1 MRLNSSSPPLNQ
13 LFIVGRLIF
22 LLLISHNLFSQN
34 YTQTVK
40 GKIVDEDTKAPI
52 FGAKIII
59 LNTSPTLGATSN
71 ADGFFT
77 IEKVPIGRYDFKTTY
92 IGFED
97 SKLQQIQVVSGK
109 ELMLNIELNESI
121 KNLESVT
128 VKANSKNKPLNEM
141 ASVSVRTFNV
151 EETQRYAA
159 SFNDPARM
167 AVSFAGVNTSNDAS
181 NEIIVR
187 GNSARGM
194 LWRVEGIEIPSPN
207 HFSNGEGGSGGGIS
221 ILSSQILGSSD
232 FYTGAFPAEYGN
244 ALSGVFDIKF
254 RKGNY
259 QKREYSFQVG
269 ILGMQTSLEGPF
281 SKKYNGSYL
290 INYRYSTLIMLN
302 AIGLPIVENALV
314 PQFQD
319 INFNFYFPTKKAGNF
334 TLFGLGGLSTAGELA
349 VKDSTTWEKRSDRYQ
364 DNNYQLIG
372 ATGTTHTYL
381 FKNHKTYLKTVIAIS
396 SDDLKYRLD
405 SLDNDYGL
413 VTAYNEKLSYKTV
426 RINTFLNHKF
436 NARNILR
443 IGGIYSQYFY
453 SIISRGLELA
463 TGEQGIFINEKGNTG
478 LIQTY
483 AQWKF
488 KITEKIDLNTGF
500 HGSYFVLNKQS
511 KVEPRVGF
519 QWRFKS
525 KQSLSFG
532 AGLHSRIEPI
542 SVYLARSYNDSVNY
556 SLPNFNLGLTNSFHS
571 VAGYDW
577 SFGANTRLKIEIYY
591 QYLFNVPVDTTSGSV
606 ESILN
611 FNAGLTRT
619 SLSNNGFGRNYGME
633 ITVERFFA
641 KNYFFLFTGSLF
653 QSEYNMGDG
662 KWRNTRFNG
671 NYMLNALGGYE
682 FKFGKNKKNSIGA
695 NTRITL
701 RGGNRYTPI
710 NEAASKT
717 YGYEILFNDKAFSEQ
732 APNYF
737 RTDISANI
745 RFNYEKWAFSIAI
758 EIQNITNRLNI
769 NRYFFDPYT
778 QEVRSANMF
787 GIMPVFNFKFEF

>member
-1 MRLNSSSPPLNQ
+1 MNQYRPLNY
-13 LFIVGRLIF
+13 LFRTSIIF
-22 LLLISHNLFSQN
+22 LFSLLAFSFQAQTFTQN
-34 YTQTVK
+34 VK
-40 GKIVDEDTKAPI
+40 GRVLDQDTKTPLI
-52 FGAKIII
+52 GAKVIL
-59 LNTSPTLGATSN
+59 LNTTPMLGATSDK
-71 ADGFFT
+71 DGYFS
-77 IEKVPIGRYDFKTTY
+77 IPNVPIDRYDIRITY
-92 IGFED
+92 TGYED
-97 SKLQQIQVVSGK
+97 GKMQQVQVASGK
-109 ELMLNIELNESI
+109 ELILNIDLAESV
-121 KNLESVT
+121 KDLDVVT
-128 VKANSKNKPLNEM
+128 VKANRGKEKPLNDM
-141 ASVSVRTFNV
+141 ATVSVRSFNV

-232 FYTGAFPAEYGN
+232 FFTGAFPAEYGN

-269 ILGMQTSLEGPF
+269 ILGMQASLEGPF

-319 INFNFYFPTKKAGNF
+319 LSFNFNLPAGKAGTF
-334 TLFGLGGLSTAGELA
+334 TFWGLGGISKAGELA
-349 VKDSTTWEKRSDRYQ
+349 IKDSTQWSKRSDHFQ
-364 DNNYQLIG
+364 DNNYQIVG
-372 ATGTTHTYL
+372 STGITHTFL
-381 FKNHKTYLKTVIAIS
+381 FKNQKTYLKTVAAVS
-396 SDDLKYRLD
+396 EDDLEYRLD
-405 SLDNDYGL
+405 SLDQNYAL
-413 VTAYNEKLSYKTV
+413 KTAYDERFTYNTA
-426 RINTFLNHKF
+426 RINVFVNHKF
-436 NARNILR
+436 NAKNILR
-443 IGGIYSQYFY
+443 TGVIYSQYY
-453 SIISRGLELA
+453 YNILSKGLDLSS
-463 TGEQGIFINEKGNTG
+463 GQQGTFIDEKGNTG
-478 LIQTY
+478 LEQAY
-483 AQWKF
+483 AQWKY
-488 KITEKIDLNTGF
+488 KITSNLDVNTGF
-500 HGSYFVLNKQS
+500 HHSYFILNKQATI
-511 KVEPRVGF
+511 EPRIGL
-519 QWRFKS
+519 QWRFKP
-525 KQSLSFG
+525 KQSFNFG

-542 SVYLARSYNDSVNY
+542 SVYLARTYSDSVNY
-556 SLPNFNLGLTNSFHS
+556 TQPNYNLGVTRSLHT

-577 SFGANTRLKIEIYY
+577 SFGTNTRLKAEAYF
-591 QYLFNVPVDTTSGSV
+591 QYLYNVPVDTTSGSV

-611 FNAGLTRT
+611 FSAGITRT
-619 SLSNNGFGRNYGME
+619 TFANKGFGRNYGVE
-633 ITVERFFA
+633 ITVEKFFS

-662 KWRNTRFNG
+662 KWKSTRFNG

-682 FKFGKNKKNSIGA
+682 FHFGKNKKNSWGM

-710 NEAASKT
+710 NEAASVQLGSEVL
-717 YGYEILFNDKAFSEQ
+717 YNDRAYSLHV
-732 APNYF
+732 PNYF
-737 RTDISANI
+737 RTDVSSNV
-745 RFNYEKWAFSIAI
+745 RFNFKTWAFSIAV
-758 EIQNITNRLNI
+758 EIQNVTNRLNI

-778 QEVRSANMF
+778 KEVRSALMF